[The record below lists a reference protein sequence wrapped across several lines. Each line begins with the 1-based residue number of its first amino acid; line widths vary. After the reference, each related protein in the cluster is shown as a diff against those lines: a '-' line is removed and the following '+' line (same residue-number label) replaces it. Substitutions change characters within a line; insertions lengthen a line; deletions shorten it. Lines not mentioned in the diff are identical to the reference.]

1 MTTDTNTFTLQ
12 SQGKDIVL
20 NRMYTGSY
28 LSSNL
33 GHEVINMFQADNDKH
48 YLYLNSKGNFSKDGA
63 SVSTMLLVRGIGEKR
78 VEIIGLAKDLKFVKS
93 AKCTLPR
100 DLGRVNK
107 KIQSQQLAYMEDI
120 TYGGAAIK
128 DIFGDEGQ
136 QSVFISYETDASNFY
151 LPATGKRIIINFSS
165 DKTEYNKDTGETY
178 LSLNFAST
186 SLHQFVRE
194 IPNDEDW
201 KALNEVCNDKT
212 LWEYDTKKAE
222 VPKDLSEQQD
232 SLFDIC
238 RIQDDEN
245 KFSNALCY
253 FIEKYPKI
261 WINFF
266 KKYYKIK
273 LSKIDSVTRE
283 EDAKVEN
290 NKSTGGRIDLLIR
303 TPEYYIV
310 IENKID
316 SSIIEEGGLSQIQR
330 YYNYV
335 RWLKEKAINDLN
347 DELTTIKTRKEKRD
361 DQYEK
366 LHYKEGK
373 RGYDW
378 EKELRELNDQIRRLE
393 SDLSQ
398 AKNRQFKGFVL
409 CPNYNKPKLEKLKVG
424 EDKYELLLYSDIYTW
439 LDENAMCTIDVDP
452 NFKDFHNAMKKH
464 TYNTKSEAIRE
475 DMKNTFFTRIQ
486 NAPKASS
493 KTNENA

>member
-12 SQGKDIVL
+12 SQGEDIVL

-33 GHEVINMFQADNDKH
+33 GHEVINMFQADNGKH

-78 VEIIGLAKDLKFVKS
+78 VEIIGLAKNLKFVKS
-93 AKCTLPR
+93 AQCKLPR

-107 KIQSQQLAYMEDI
+107 EIQSQQLAYMDDI
-120 TYGGAAIK
+120 KYGGAAIK
-128 DIFGDEGQ
+128 NIFGDEGQ

-165 DKTEYNKDTGETY
+165 EKTEYNKDTGETY

-194 IPNDEDW
+194 IPNNEDW

-212 LWEYDTKKAE
+212 LWENDTKKAE
-222 VPKDLSEQQD
+222 VPHDLSEQQD

-245 KFSNALCY
+245 KFSNALSY

-261 WINFF
+261 WIKYF
-266 KKYYKIK
+266 KEKYNIE

-316 SSIIEEGGLSQIQR
+316 SCIIEEGGLSQIQR

-335 RWLKEKAINDLN
+335 TWLKEKAINDLN
-347 DELTTIKTRKEKRD
+347 NELEKIKTLKEKRD
-361 DQYEK
+361 DQYKK

-373 RGYDW
+373 RGDDW
-378 EKELRELNDQIRRLE
+378 NKELKELKEQIGRLE
-393 SDLSQ
+393 PDLSQ
-398 AKNRQFKGFVL
+398 AKNRQFRGFVL

-424 EDKYELLLYSDIYTW
+424 DCTYELLLYSDIYTW
-439 LDENAMCTIDVDP
+439 LNENAMDTIDVDP

-464 TYNTKSEAIRE
+464 MYNTKSEAIRE

-486 NAPKASS
+486 NAPKESS